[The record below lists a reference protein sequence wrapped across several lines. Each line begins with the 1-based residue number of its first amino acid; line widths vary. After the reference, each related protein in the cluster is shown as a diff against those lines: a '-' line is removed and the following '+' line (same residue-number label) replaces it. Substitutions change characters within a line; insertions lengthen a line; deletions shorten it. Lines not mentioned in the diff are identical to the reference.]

1 MTKPDGVELAL
12 LHALRYEEMKIKT
25 SDTKERWDITDD
37 EVKLN
42 TDGIVKFITINFR
55 GLINVFNKLRLN
67 WSK

>member
-37 EVKLN
+37 EVK
-42 TDGIVKFITINFR
+42 I
-55 GLINVFNKLRLN
+55 NKLLFEN
-67 WSK
+67 STVPSST